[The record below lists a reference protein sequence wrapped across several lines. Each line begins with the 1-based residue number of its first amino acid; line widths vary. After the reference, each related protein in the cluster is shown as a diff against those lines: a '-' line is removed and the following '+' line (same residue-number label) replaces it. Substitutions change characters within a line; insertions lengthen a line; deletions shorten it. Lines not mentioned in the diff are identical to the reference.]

1 VIGGK
6 MKLQGKVAVITGVGS
21 GIGRAI
27 TLLFSREG
35 ARIVGGEWNDKTLE
49 EVVKEVH
56 SAGGEITGVKINVA
70 VRSDA
75 EGLIDNAIK
84 TYGRVDIL
92 VNNAGVMDLN
102 QGIGEMTDEIW
113 QHVLGINLNGPMFTS
128 RRAVPH
134 MVKQGGGSI
143 INIDSVAGLE
153 GGAAGAA
160 YTVSKHALIG
170 LTRNTAWRYT
180 LEGVRCN
187 AIAAGGVET
196 NIVAS
201 IDMTKMDAQGSAR
214 AQVYQKIIPAMLKPI
229 DIANLALFLAS
240 DDSKMINGAIIPAD
254 AGWTAA

>member
-1 VIGGK
+1 
-6 MKLQGKVAVITGVGS
+6 MKLQGKVAVVTGVGS

-27 TLLFSREG
+27 TLLFASEG
-35 ARIVGGEWNDKTLE
+35 AKIVGGEWNEKTLDD
-49 EVVKEVH
+49 VVKEVR
-56 SAGGEITGVKINVA
+56 ATGGEITGVKGDVSKK
-70 VRSDA
+70 SDA
-75 EGLIDNAIK
+75 ESLIDTAVK

-102 QGIGEMTDEIW
+102 QGVGELTDELW
-113 QHVLGINLNGPMFTS
+113 EHVLGINLNGPMYTS
-128 RRAVPH
+128 RKAIPI

-143 INIDSVAGLE
+143 VNIASIAGLG

-160 YTVSKHALIG
+160 YTTSKHALIG

-201 IDMTKMDAQGSAR
+201 VDLTKMDPRGSER
-214 AQVYQKIIPAMLKPI
+214 AQVYQKIIPAMLKPM
-229 DIANLALFLAS
+229 DTANLVLFLAS
-240 DDSKMINGAIIPAD
+240 DDSKMVNGAIIPAD
-254 AGWTAA
+254 AGWSAA